1 MTRKELLENALR
13 MITQRAGIREAGQ
26 FHVTQVSEDANGLF
40 LMEVTLP
47 DGLQLYEAVGRD
59 VPGFPAD
66 ACSSCV
72 PLLPHVVDEIILTAQ
87 PALCAQGGRHHG

>member
-13 MITQRAGIREAGQ
+13 MITQRAGIRDAGQ
-26 FHVTQVSEDANGLF
+26 FRVTQVSGDADGLF

-47 DGLQLYEAVGRD
+47 DGLQLYGAVGRD

-72 PLLPHVVDEIILTAQ
+72 PLLPHIVDEIIFTAQ

>member
-26 FHVTQVSEDANGLF
+26 FHVTQVSQDADGLF
-40 LMEVTLP
+40 LMEVPLP
-47 DGLQLYEAVGRD
+47 EGLRLYEAVRRD
-59 VPGFPAD
+59 VAGFPPD

-72 PLLPHVVDEIILTAQ
+72 PLLPQLVDEIILTAQ
-87 PALCAQGGRHHG
+87 PGLCGGRDHDHD